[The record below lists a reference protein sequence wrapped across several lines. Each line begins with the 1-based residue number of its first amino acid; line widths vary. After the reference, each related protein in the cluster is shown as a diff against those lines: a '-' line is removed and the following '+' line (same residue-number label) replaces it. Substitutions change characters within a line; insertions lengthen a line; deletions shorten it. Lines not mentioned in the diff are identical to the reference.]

1 LSILKTYGNGGESKK
16 KKTAYIYV
24 EKPTV
29 DPVYKNKY
37 RHELNQSIK
46 RKLDPALVRARDEL
60 YAERKRTRDEYYKA
74 RNYALYHD
82 QPWAFAKQKKAKEE
96 AERKSNEATKRY
108 DEAYNNATASTRE
121 DLRVKYSLPKEDYST
136 EFEEELKYAT
146 PHLKKK
152 YGDIKVF
159 DKYGDEEGAK
169 EFASQANKG
178 DDIYILGHSGSKL
191 LGINVK
197 DKWPEVL
204 NSRQNTGHSGNL
216 YVGSCS
222 MGQKG
227 GPCNRLA
234 ERTGMT
240 THGTDELW
248 RGFSR
253 KDTSFPNILGLSKTY
268 EPSRT
273 PSRRPMSQLEA
284 KSREKFTATE
294 STRNPQGFGSKF
306 KASLSEGIAE
316 LGNIFWSDA
325 NSGNDVSGRTADLLM
340 TTNTGASSHKDG
352 GKKPCHECDKKKK
365 SILNTYARK

>member
-1 LSILKTYGNGGESKK
+1 MSILKTYGNGGESKK
-16 KKTAYIYV
+16 KKTAYVYV
-24 EKPTV
+24 EKSPIDPTN
-29 DPVYKNKY
+29 KNKY
-37 RHELNQSIK
+37 ADELYQIAK
-46 RKLDPALVRARDEL
+46 RKLDPAFARARDEL
-60 YAERKRTRDEYYKA
+60 YSEERRTRDDYYKA
-74 RNYALYHD
+74 WEYARKYN
-82 QPWAFAKQKKAKEE
+82 QPWAYKKQKKATEE
-96 AERKSNEATKRY
+96 ADKKSTEAWQRY
-108 DEAYNNATASTRE
+108 YEAYDKSIESARE
-121 DLRVKYSLPKEDYST
+121 DLRIKYSLPKEDYST

-204 NSRQNTGHSGNL
+204 NSRQNAGHSGNL
-216 YVGSCS
+216 YMGSCS

-227 GPCNRLA
+227 GPCSRLA

-240 THGTDELW
+240 THGTDGPW
-248 RGFSR
+248 WGFSR

-316 LGNIFWSDA
+316 LGNIFGSDA
-325 NSGNDVSGRTADLLM
+325 NSGNDVSDQTRADLLM

-365 SILNTYARK
+365 SILNTYE